1 MELSKSVYYYRPH
14 TTPEEQRFEEELTK
28 RIEEIADDNPG
39 YGQRRIYKELRRDQS
54 KKYVTVNHKRV
65 ERIVREQNLQCQ
77 QPKAY
82 RVTTNSNHKFPRYP
96 NLIKDIVPERIN
108 QIWVADITYIHLL
121 RGFVY
126 LAAILDLFSRK
137 VIGYALSMTLDATFA
152 IEALKMAIERRR
164 PEPGCI
170 HHSDHGVQYAC
181 NDYVDVLKEH
191 KLVSSMAKQGN
202 PYENAN
208 AESFFKTFK
217 YEEVHLNDYR
227 TIDDVIER
235 VPYFIEQVYNAR
247 RLHSSLGYVP
257 PNEFEALQA
266 AVSTGTQ
273 PAPVMSFCQL

>member
-1 MELSKSVYYYRPH
+1 
-14 TTPEEQRFEEELTK
+14 
-28 RIEEIADDNPG
+28 
-39 YGQRRIYKELRRDQS
+39 
-54 KKYVTVNHKRV
+54 
-65 ERIVREQNLQCQ
+65 
-77 QPKAY
+77 
-82 RVTTNSNHKFPRYP
+82 
-96 NLIKDIVPERIN
+96 
-108 QIWVADITYIHLL
+108 
-121 RGFVY
+121 
-126 LAAILDLFSRK
+126 
-137 VIGYALSMTLDATFA
+137 MTLDATFA
-152 IEALKMAIERRR
+152 IEALKMAIDRRR

-181 NDYVDVLKEH
+181 NDYVDVLKEY

-257 PNEFEALQA
+257 PNEFEALK
-266 AVSTGTQ
+266 AVASADTQ
-273 PAPVMSFCQL
+273 PASIMSFCQL